1 MTRSISLVACSVQLA
16 TCNVLLSDWQAL
28 SEHSEWD
35 PMIEELVEMG
45 FEDRST
51 NLEVLRK
58 TGSVKRAVK
67 DLVSA
72 PKQ

>member
-1 MTRSISLVACSVQLA
+1 MAVDPPDSAVGPAE
-16 TCNVLLSDWQAL
+16 QAL